1 MISLLLYYYC
11 QKSSEETVANMEK
24 LHSEA
29 LAAKEAEISARINKA
44 VVCAK
49 FLDLI
54 FKYNLVNPISK
65 TSMKFSFML

>member
-1 MISLLLYYYC
+1 MISLYYYC

-44 VVCAK
+44 VVRAK
-49 FLDLI
+49 VLDLI
-54 FKYNLVNPISK
+54 FKYNLVNPIRK